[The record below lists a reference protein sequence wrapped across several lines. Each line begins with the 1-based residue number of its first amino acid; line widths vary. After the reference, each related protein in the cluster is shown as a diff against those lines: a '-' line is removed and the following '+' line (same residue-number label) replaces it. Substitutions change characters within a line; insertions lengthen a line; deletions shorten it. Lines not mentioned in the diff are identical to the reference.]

1 MFRQYQGCQRRWA
14 QWAWLIGIV
23 SAFHISL
30 VALSHGQEVE
40 PPTIP
45 AKKLSKPPQIDG
57 ILHPDEWRD
66 ALVIRDFWFP
76 ARQQRGEFP
85 TTAYLGYTDDALYVA
100 FECEDPEP
108 DKIRAQETKRGGT
121 MENDDVVSVLIDPQN
136 KRLEPY
142 WFEVNPLGTQSE
154 SIPGGSTENIRWRG
168 DWEAKARIHEKGWS
182 AEIRIPFR
190 ILRYPSG
197 QRQFGIALVRSI
209 PRRQQMYV
217 FPNMGAYFDERRH
230 TVWDGVVPP
239 AQRRPVIVMPFWLGD
254 ANGSER
260 TTRGGL
266 DVKYV
271 AENGLTTLLTLQPD
285 FENIAGDVA
294 SVDFS
299 YTEKAL
305 AETRPFFQE
314 GKSFLPPS
322 FVFYSPR
329 VQELN
334 AGLKSFGTLGN
345 WSYGILGGEYEVQA
359 ARRRLLTGRLRYQT
373 APHSFIGVIG
383 LSNAQGGV
391 NERLWGGEIDL
402 RRITDQGEWR
412 LTALS
417 MQLEGDREGH
427 YRFARLERGAPER
440 NLSWYLQWDDISP
453 DYRPRLAFV
462 PERGWRGI
470 DLQTYYFDRPQGGT
484 LLWWAMRIGGRIRRL
499 YQGGTLDEGV
509 SIGSEWLYRNHMA
522 WGVELNYLRRPP
534 HIDRTLGVLV
544 RWNTLDLYRN
554 GFLYALTGEQN
565 GGRSL
570 YITLEQKLELAPRLR
585 LGIQLEQLHIDYPD
599 TPDDDRSRQAIITL
613 NYEIT
618 PERVLGGRW
627 VVNRIE
633 SGGEVSTT
641 HNFYLT
647 YMQRVR
653 RGLDIYLIYGLPNA
667 NRTQNRLAIKF
678 VTPMEW

>member
-1 MFRQYQGCQRRWA
+1 MVLSIQ
-14 QWAWLIGIV
+14 
-23 SAFHISL
+23 SSL
-30 VALSHGQEVE
+30 VVPANGQEVD

-57 ILHPDEWRD
+57 IINPDEWSE

-85 TTAYLGYTDDALYVA
+85 TTAYLGYTTDAIYVA

-108 DKIRAQETKRGGT
+108 DKIRAQETKRGGA
-121 MENDDVVSVLIDPQN
+121 MANDDVVSVLIEPQN

-142 WFEVNPLGTQSE
+142 WFEVNPRSTQLE
-154 SIPGGSTENIRWRG
+154 NIPGGSTENIRWRG
-168 DWEAKARIHEKGWS
+168 DWEAKARLHEKGWS

-190 ILRYPSG
+190 ILRYPAG

-209 PRRQQMYV
+209 PRRQELYV
-217 FPNMGAYFDERRH
+217 FPNMGAYFDEKRQ
-230 TVWDGVVPP
+230 TVWDGVEPP
-239 AQRRPVIVMPFWLGD
+239 AQRRPIILMPYWLGD
-254 ANGSER
+254 ANGAER

-314 GKSFLPPS
+314 GKGFLPPS
-322 FVFYSPR
+322 YVFYSPR
-329 VQELN
+329 VQVLN
-334 AGLKSFGTLGN
+334 GGLKSFGTLGN
-345 WSYGILGGEYEVQA
+345 WSYGILGGEYEVQD
-359 ARRRLLTGRLRYQT
+359 RRRQLLTGRVRYQV
-373 APHSFIGVIG
+373 APRSFIGMIG
-383 LSNAQGGV
+383 LSNSRGGV
-391 NERLWGGEIDL
+391 DERLWGGEIDL
-402 RRITDQGEWR
+402 RRITDEGEWR
-412 LTALS
+412 LAGLS
-417 MQLEGDREGH
+417 MQLQGDRNGH
-427 YRFARLERGAPER
+427 YRFVRIER
-440 NLSWYLQWDDISP
+440 NAPDRHLSWYIMWDDISP

-462 PERGWRGI
+462 PERGWRGME
-470 DLQTYYFDRPQGGT
+470 LQTYYFDRPQGGA
-484 LLWWAMRIGGRIRRL
+484 LLWWGMRVGGRTRQR

-509 SIGSEWLYRNHMA
+509 SIGSEWLYRNHLA
-522 WGVELNYLRRPP
+522 LGLELNYLRRPP
-534 HIDRTLGVLV
+534 HIDRTLGLMV

-554 GFLYALTGEQN
+554 GLLYALIGEQN

-570 YITLEQKLELAPRLR
+570 YVTLQQKLELAPRLR
-585 LGIQLEQLHIDYPD
+585 LGIALEQLHVDYPD
-599 TPDDDRSRQAIITL
+599 TPDDDRSRQAILTL

-618 PERVLGGRW
+618 PERVLGGRL

-633 SGGEVSTT
+633 TGGEVSTT
-641 HNFYLT
+641 RNFYLT

-667 NRTQNRLAIKF
+667 SLTQNRLAIKI
-678 VTPMEW
+678 VTPIEW

>member
-1 MFRQYQGCQRRWA
+1 
-14 QWAWLIGIV
+14 
-23 SAFHISL
+23 
-30 VALSHGQEVE
+30 
-40 PPTIP
+40 
-45 AKKLSKPPQIDG
+45 
-57 ILHPDEWRD
+57 
-66 ALVIRDFWFP
+66 
-76 ARQQRGEFP
+76 
-85 TTAYLGYTDDALYVA
+85 
-100 FECEDPEP
+100 
-108 DKIRAQETKRGGT
+108 
-121 MENDDVVSVLIDPQN
+121 
-136 KRLEPY
+136 
-142 WFEVNPLGTQSE
+142 
-154 SIPGGSTENIRWRG
+154 
-168 DWEAKARIHEKGWS
+168 
-182 AEIRIPFR
+182 
-190 ILRYPSG
+190 
-197 QRQFGIALVRSI
+197 
-209 PRRQQMYV
+209 
-217 FPNMGAYFDERRH
+217 
-230 TVWDGVVPP
+230 
-239 AQRRPVIVMPFWLGD
+239 
-254 ANGSER
+254 
-260 TTRGGL
+260 
-266 DVKYV
+266 
-271 AENGLTTLLTLQPD
+271 
-285 FENIAGDVA
+285 
-294 SVDFS
+294 
-299 YTEKAL
+299 
-305 AETRPFFQE
+305 
-314 GKSFLPPS
+314 
-322 FVFYSPR
+322 VFYSPR

-417 MQLEGDREGH
+417 MQLQGDREGH

-484 LLWWAMRIGGRIRRL
+484 LLWWAMRIGGRIRQL

-509 SIGSEWLYRNHMA
+509 SISSEWLYRNHMA

-570 YITLEQKLELAPRLR
+570 YLTLEQKLELAPRLR

-667 NRTQNRLAIKF
+667 SRTQNRLAIKF

>member
-1 MFRQYQGCQRRWA
+1 MFRQYQGCQQRWA

-190 ILRYPSG
+190 ILRYPAG

-209 PRRQQMYV
+209 PRRRELYV

-271 AENGLTTLLTLQPD
+271 AENGVTTLLTLQPD
-285 FENIAGDVA
+285 FENIAADVA
-294 SVDFS
+294 RVDFS
-299 YTEKAL
+299 YTEKVL

-417 MQLEGDREGH
+417 MQLQGDREGH

-484 LLWWAMRIGGRIRRL
+484 LLWWAMRIGGRIRQL

-570 YITLEQKLELAPRLR
+570 YLTLEQKLELAPRLR